1 MKPAESDASAMEF
14 RLAYTSGGM
23 LVVTREGASG
33 RVPAGAC
40 RIGPHSTPRR
50 SCTIRW
56 WERGIEQSAEIAAQD
71 VSAYVLGCVVQY
83 A

>member
-1 MKPAESDASAMEF
+1 MTSRFPGDSEIGP

-23 LVVTREGASG
+23 VVVTAEGTHR

-40 RIGPHSTPRR
+40 RIGPHPVARR
-50 SCTIRW
+50 LRMVRW
-56 WERGIEQSAEIAAQD
+56 QESGVEQSAD
-71 VSAYVLGCVVQY
+71 VSAEDLSAYVLGCVVQY